1 MQKGGTRGRAPADKL
16 FFEREMLSLGAEY
29 VAGADEAGRGP
40 LAGPGVCAAVIL
52 PLEKDRLNEGIDDS
66 KKLSAAARERLAA
79 LICERAVSY
88 AVCEEDSATIDRIN
102 ILEATKLCMKRA
114 VEALSPEPDV
124 VLTDGNFR
132 IGIALPQRNIVR
144 GDALSYSIGAAS
156 ILAKVYR
163 DRRMEELDALYP
175 QYGFARHKGYGTKAH
190 MDAIRE
196 YGLCKIHRRT
206 FTKKFWAGP
215 ESGGG
220 QTSCAPSDTRS

>member
-1 MQKGGTRGRAPADKL
+1 MSGRAPVPAADKL
-16 FFEREMLSLGAEY
+16 FFEREMLPLGAEY

-40 LAGPGVCAAVIL
+40 LAGPVVCAAVIL
-52 PLEKDRLNEGIDDS
+52 PLDRGALIDGIDDS
-66 KKLSAAARERLAA
+66 KKLKAEERERLAA
-79 LICERAVSY
+79 LIRERALSY
-88 AVCEEDSATIDRIN
+88 AVCEEDNEAIDRIN

-124 VLTDGNFR
+124 VLIDGNFR
-132 IGIALPQRNIVR
+132 IAVSLPQQNIVK

-163 DRRMEELDALYP
+163 DHRMEELDALYP

-190 MDAIRE
+190 TDAIRE

-206 FTKKFWAGP
+206 FTKKFWADR
-215 ESGGG
+215 ESGGL
-220 QTSCAPSDTRS
+220 

>member
-1 MQKGGTRGRAPADKL
+1 MSGRAPVPAADKL
-16 FFEREMLSLGAEY
+16 FFEREMLPLGAEY

-40 LAGPGVCAAVIL
+40 LAGPVVCAAVIL
-52 PLEKDRLNEGIDDS
+52 PLDRGALIDGIDDS
-66 KKLSAAARERLAA
+66 KKLKAEERERLAA
-79 LICERAVSY
+79 PIRERALSY
-88 AVCEEDSATIDRIN
+88 AVCEEDNETIDRIN

-124 VLTDGNFR
+124 VLIDGNFR
-132 IGIALPQRNIVR
+132 IAVSLPQQNIVK

-163 DRRMEELDALYP
+163 DHRMEELDALYP

-190 MDAIRE
+190 TDAIRE

-206 FTKKFWAGP
+206 FTKKFWADR
-215 ESGGG
+215 ESGGL
-220 QTSCAPSDTRS
+220 

>member
-1 MQKGGTRGRAPADKL
+1 MSGRAPVPAADKL

-40 LAGPGVCAAVIL
+40 LAGPVVCAAVIL
-52 PLEKDRLNEGIDDS
+52 PLDRGALIDGIDDS
-66 KKLSAAARERLAA
+66 KKLKAEERERLAA
-79 LICERAVSY
+79 LIRERALSY
-88 AVCEEDSATIDRIN
+88 AVCEEDNETIDRIN

-124 VLTDGNFR
+124 VLIDGNFR
-132 IGIALPQRNIVR
+132 IAVSLPQQNIVK

-163 DRRMEELDALYP
+163 DHRMEELDALYP

-190 MDAIRE
+190 TDAIWE

-206 FTKKFWAGP
+206 FTKKFWADR
-215 ESGGG
+215 ESGGL
-220 QTSCAPSDTRS
+220 

>member
-1 MQKGGTRGRAPADKL
+1 MSGRAPVPAADKL

-40 LAGPGVCAAVIL
+40 LAGPVVCAAVIL
-52 PLEKDRLNEGIDDS
+52 PLDRGALIDGIDDS
-66 KKLSAAARERLAA
+66 KKLKAEERERLAA
-79 LICERAVSY
+79 LIRERALSY
-88 AVCEEDSATIDRIN
+88 AVCEEDNETIDRIN

-124 VLTDGNFR
+124 VLIDGNFR
-132 IGIALPQRNIVR
+132 IAVSLPQQNIVK

-163 DRRMEELDALYP
+163 DHRMEELDALYP
-175 QYGFARHKGYGTKAH
+175 QYGFERHKGYGTKAH
-190 MDAIRE
+190 TDAIRE

-206 FTKKFWAGP
+206 FTKKFWADR
-215 ESGGG
+215 ESGGL
-220 QTSCAPSDTRS
+220 

>member
-1 MQKGGTRGRAPADKL
+1 MSGRAPVPAADKL
-16 FFEREMLSLGAEY
+16 FFEREMLPLGAEY

-40 LAGPGVCAAVIL
+40 LAGPVVCAAVIL
-52 PLEKDRLNEGIDDS
+52 PLDRGALIDGIDDS
-66 KKLSAAARERLAA
+66 KKLKAEERERLAA
-79 LICERAVSY
+79 LIRERALSY
-88 AVCEEDSATIDRIN
+88 AVCEEDNETIDRIN

-124 VLTDGNFR
+124 VLIDGNFR
-132 IGIALPQRNIVR
+132 IAVSLPQQNIVK

-163 DRRMEELDALYP
+163 DHRMEELDALYP

-190 MDAIRE
+190 TDAIRE

-206 FTKKFWAGP
+206 FTKKFWADR
-215 ESGGG
+215 ESGGL
-220 QTSCAPSDTRS
+220 